1 MDVVNTWEIRTAKI
15 VCILITGM
23 SAVMFIM
30 ELPNPKD
37 ELLDNVLVK
46 CGILLMFIST
56 VIGFFRISVK
66 SYN

>member
-23 SAVMFIM
+23 SAFMFIM

-37 ELLDNVLVK
+37 ELLDNVVVK
-46 CGILLMFIST
+46 CGI
-56 VIGFFRISVK
+56 
-66 SYN
+66 

>member
-46 CGILLMFIST
+46 CGILLMM
-56 VIGFFRISVK
+56 R
-66 SYN
+66 